1 MMGSLKRRLDNH
13 RRRHPGRAIDEAG
26 AGDQRIGEEI
36 PLDLYKAVSEVL
48 IFILRMSGRLR

>member
-1 MMGSLKRRLDNH
+1 V
-13 RRRHPGRAIDEAG
+13 E
-26 AGDQRIGEEI
+26 IGEEI